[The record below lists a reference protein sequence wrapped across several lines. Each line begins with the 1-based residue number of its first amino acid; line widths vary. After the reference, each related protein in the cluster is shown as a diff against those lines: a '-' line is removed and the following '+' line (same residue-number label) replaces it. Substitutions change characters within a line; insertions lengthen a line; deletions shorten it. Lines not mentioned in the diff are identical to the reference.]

1 MRMREA
7 REISPDRS
15 NRLTDP
21 RLTPDRMLSCSWV
34 RWASF
39 RLALT
44 FSTMV
49 PLISFGVILNW
60 FKSIMDN
67 ILTEK
72 AEKCNNDLNINL
84 LLVKELLCLDFCTR
98 F

>member
-1 MRMREA
+1 
-7 REISPDRS
+7 
-15 NRLTDP
+15 
-21 RLTPDRMLSCSWV
+21 
-34 RWASF
+34 
-39 RLALT
+39 
-44 FSTMV
+44 
-49 PLISFGVILNW
+49 
-60 FKSIMDN
+60 MDN